1 MVPEGNPAVFA
12 GAVKDKFFAWAAA
25 DAVTSNMKTAP
36 KKLANAATVQN
47 FIFH

>member
-1 MVPEGNPAVFA
+1 MVPEGSPAVFA
-12 GAVKDKFFAWAAA
+12 GAGKGKSSAWAAA